1 MLPQGSRGVER
12 KCTNPLHLRPQ
23 SHARSRTT
31 GGKYIHEIG
40 FRSEG
45 LVAGDFMHFDRLEE
59 LTEASGGLFCQH
71 SAAVW
76 LGQIARALEDLFED
90 FGDFEDG
97 AIVERGGVRA
107 I

>member
-23 SHARSRTT
+23 SYARSRTT

-45 LVAGDFMHFDRLEE
+45 LVAGNFMHFDRL
-59 LTEASGGLFCQH
+59 
-71 SAAVW
+71 
-76 LGQIARALEDLFED
+76 
-90 FGDFEDG
+90 
-97 AIVERGGVRA
+97 
-107 I
+107 

>member
-23 SHARSRTT
+23 SYARSRTT

-45 LVAGDFMHFDRLEE
+45 LVAGNFMHFDHL
-59 LTEASGGLFCQH
+59 
-71 SAAVW
+71 
-76 LGQIARALEDLFED
+76 
-90 FGDFEDG
+90 
-97 AIVERGGVRA
+97 
-107 I
+107 